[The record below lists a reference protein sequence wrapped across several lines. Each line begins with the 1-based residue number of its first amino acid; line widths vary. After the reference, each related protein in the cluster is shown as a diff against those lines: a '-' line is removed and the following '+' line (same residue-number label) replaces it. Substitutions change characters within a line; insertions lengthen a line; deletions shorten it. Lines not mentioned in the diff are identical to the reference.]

1 MDLKTHNSRDKIEKE
16 LKRKGWVKQFT
27 TDEPRL
33 SEVVEL
39 YKSLGYEVRLEK
51 AVFNKDNETC
61 KTCFQVDCN
70 KCKTIYVRRKTSVQ
84 V

>member
-1 MDLKTHNSRDKIEKE
+1 MDHSKVEED

-33 SEVVEL
+33 SEAVEL

-51 AVFNKDNETC
+51 AVLNEDNETC
-61 KTCFQVDCN
+61 RTCFLVDCD
-70 KCKTIYVRRKTSVQ
+70 KCKTIYIRRKKSVE

>member
-1 MDLKTHNSRDKIEKE
+1 LGTHYTRDKIERE

-33 SEVVEL
+33 SEAVEL

-51 AVFNKDNETC
+51 AVLNEDNEAC
-61 KTCFQVDCN
+61 RTCFLVECD
-70 KCKTIYVRRKTSVQ
+70 KCKTIYTRRKKSAEV
-84 V
+84 

>member
-1 MDLKTHNSRDKIEKE
+1 MKTPHSKDKIEKE
-16 LKRKGWVKQFT
+16 LKRKGWDKQFT

-33 SEVVEL
+33 SEAVEL

-70 KCKTIYVRRKTSVQ
+70 KCKTIYIRRKEPAQ